1 MKSNMKTKL
10 DFSKNDLSTDA
21 FRFRRGTYSFFDEK
35 QSDFGFTVILEG
47 VMGKTHVT
55 FNDEQEAIDT
65 CLNALERWDITQQM
79 RKQTCDYL
87 SSPEGAWGRS
97 GT

>member
-1 MKSNMKTKL
+1 MNAKL
-10 DFSKNDLSTDA
+10 DFKKDDLSTDA
-21 FRFRRGTYSFFDEK
+21 FRFRRGTYNFFDQK
-35 QSDFGFTVILEG
+35 QSDFGFTVIIEG
-47 VMGKTHVT
+47 VMGQTHIT
-55 FNDEQEAIDT
+55 FENEQEAIDT

-79 RKQTCDYL
+79 REQTNDYL

>member
-1 MKSNMKTKL
+1 MTKINL
-10 DFSKNDLSTDA
+10 DFSKDDVSTDA
-21 FRFRRGTYSFFDEK
+21 FRFRRGTYSFFEKK

-47 VMGKTHVT
+47 VMGQTHV
-55 FNDEQEAIDT
+55 NLSDEQEAIET

-79 RKQTCDYL
+79 RKSTSDYL